1 MSDQDFFFALEM
13 SDEPEFG
20 RMLGELVSA
29 VLGHAGFAA
38 PAIEELTT
46 ALRGVLSDGAAGGQR
61 RCDVRFQARGPRPGQ
76 AGELQIVVA
85 RAGSAE
91 WRTTRPL
98 PGP

>member
-1 MSDQDFFFALEM
+1 VSDQDFFFALEM
-13 SDEPEFG
+13 SDEPEFV
-20 RMLGELVSA
+20 RMVGELVSA
-29 VLGHAGFAA
+29 VLGHVGYAA
-38 PAIEELTT
+38 ATVEELTT
-46 ALRGVLSDGAAGGQR
+46 VLRSVLAGGAAGGGR
-61 RCDVRFQARGPRPGQ
+61 RCDVRFQARAARPGQ

>member
-1 MSDQDFFFALEM
+1 VSDQDFFFALEM

-20 RMLGELVSA
+20 RMLGDVVTA
-29 VLGHAGFAA
+29 VLGHVGYAA

-46 ALRGVLSDGAAGGQR
+46 VLRGVLADGAASGRR
-61 RCDVRFQARGPRPGQ
+61 RCDVRFQARASRPGQ